1 MLAIFASIAA
11 SCSDSGAE
19 DGDAPTATASPIP
32 ERTIPSRSPTEM
44 QLPIRIAT
52 TLPVFGEFARDAGLQ
67 NVEVIALVPA
77 GADPHTYQFTPA
89 DLERMK
95 GIDFFF
101 VNGLGLDSHL
111 QEVIEANRDESAF
124 VIPFAPNIRSPQGGE
139 TTAEEAGDNAHLWLD
154 PTLAYVYPEIVADE
168 LIIYDGVRSRFY
180 TDNFSASRERLLG
193 LQVEVQA
200 IIDSIPAE
208 RRKLVVQH
216 DSFDHF
222 ARRFGLTSAGYLSE
236 SAASTPGGDDIA
248 RTAQLVREQQVPA
261 VFAEFG
267 YDSAAMREVSSQA
280 GVPLCTLYADIIE
293 PGQTYS
299 DLMLANARE
308 ISRCLGG
315 S

>member
-1 MLAIFASIAA
+1 MF
-11 SCSDSGAE
+11 E
-19 DGDAPTATASPIP
+19 
-32 ERTIPSRSPTEM
+32 
-44 QLPIRIAT
+44 
-52 TLPVFGEFARDAGLQ
+52 EFARDAGLQ
-67 NVEVIALVPA
+67 SVEVISLVPA

-89 DLERMK
+89 DIERMK

-101 VNGLGLDSHL
+101 VNGLGLDAHL
-111 QEVIEANRDESAF
+111 QEVIEENRDESAF

-139 TTAEEAGDNAHLWLD
+139 ITAEEAGDNAHLWLD

-168 LIIYDGVRSRFY
+168 LIIYDGVRSQFY
-180 TDNFSASRERLLG
+180 TDNFAASRERLLA
-193 LQVEVQA
+193 LQGEVQA

-208 RRKLVVQH
+208 RRALIVKH

-222 ARRFGLTSAGYLSE
+222 ARRFGLTAPGHLIE
-236 SAASTPGGDDIA
+236 SPASTPTSDDIA
-248 RTAQLVREQQVPA
+248 RAVQLVRDQQAPA
-261 VFAEFG
+261 VFTEFG
-267 YDSAAMREVSSQA
+267 YDPAPMQQVASQA
-280 GVPLCTLYADIIE
+280 GVPLCTLYSDIIE